1 MSKKR
6 AGRRH
11 RRQTTGTRLLWGEHR
26 AELQHAL
33 AALDDERSMTS
44 HQLLALLRAVLRA
57 EVALAQ
63 LDLLSSDP
71 RRLLVRPEER
81 RRVALDTVVMSLD
94 HDSAS

>member
-1 MSKKR
+1 
-6 AGRRH
+6 
-11 RRQTTGTRLLWGEHR
+11 
-26 AELQHAL
+26 
-33 AALDDERSMTS
+33 MTS

-81 RRVALDTVVMSLD
+81 RRVALDTVVMSLE
-94 HDSAS
+94 HDFAS